1 MIGCKASCAGSAILL
16 TVGLALTP
24 YEVYGTGAETVGA
37 LNAAFV
43 EQEVQKKADLGLED
57 VLVPTSVLPVA
68 PGEAEEWGARQEC
81 TGDRDIDGLGMTNWG
96 YTLNVYYKSRRST
109 TIYRASEFNCPGGGP
124 ISGIRYYVSQVP
136 AMAMP
141 NLTIRLRHTT
151 ANVYTSPYC
160 FNNDGWTTCYQ
171 ATTQISAAGWYTF
184 VFDPPFLYNGVENLE
199 VDVSFGQ
206 NSTWNNSGQIWSFS
220 AGTGNNRTIY
230 AYSDTIANPLNW
242 TCGTGNPT
250 VNGSIQV
257 PRAQFIFPPPVT
269 GACCVNFVCLATT
282 NEPDC
287 IGMGGTW
294 YGGQTCPEFFC
305 PPWNDDCQA
314 VAPQSPPRSPGWRLK
329 KHAHVRHDTTVWAT
343 LLGEKVSKI
352 YEGRNIPPCHWIKI
366 SGPWWSTDAACKQ
379 TFRNYRGGDRS
390 TETSLAVVRGA
401 PGSYTM
407 PVLEEALAGPPFNG
421 TSSLYPDMVSSF
433 FDIFVAIDV
442 DDFVAGGGIVPPPGT
457 VLQVV
462 NGQVVNYPM
471 PGVLVATQPFEFTTE
486 YGWTSS
492 ALLTGPVEAIG
503 EMELGLSAA
512 IEYTFYGDN
521 RGATNDCTLFP
532 GGQVWHAID
541 LPFGYASFFDLYL
554 DYCGTSPPFGNA
566 WLNWAIGCPC
576 TAVTAAGT
584 WDTTTCPDGNLTI
597 RWYGLPPGTYFYPV
611 LLDPNNNAAGPYTLH
626 VVARPAY
633 CESRATSTI
642 DSTVD
647 RVQFGTIDND
657 TTGVCDTYDDF
668 TALSTDVVQGAT
680 YPLAVTL
687 GDCSPPTCYARVGRV
702 FIDWNHDYDFDD
714 PGELVLSQAVPNTP
728 CVVTISTNVV
738 VPPAAAVGPTRM
750 RVICRE
756 ATDPNVVTPCG
767 TYSYGGTEDYTVTI
781 LAAPPGGACCFGA
794 TCAPDYLEADCLAQG
809 GVFKGNG
816 WPCDPNPCVGRCCYP
831 DGTCVVQPPAE
842 CTGVYYGDM
851 TDCGPPNPCP
861 QPGDDCTNP
870 IVVVLPQA
878 LPYTDLDTTCGRG
891 NAYANTCLGYYDG
904 GEDIIYELVV
914 TEDVLV
920 RVVMTTTAT
929 WTGMAIHDTCP
940 LDPNVCL
947 YKGTNT
953 GAGGVT
959 LENVQL
965 YASVGVYYLM
975 IDTWP
980 SPNCIPE
987 FTLAIARYP
996 RGACCVGPA
1005 CSEVTEAQC
1014 LAQGGTWLGA
1024 GGDCFPN
1031 PCVPPPDYYWDI
1043 TTGEQGG
1050 NGYNG
1055 EWIYY
1060 PNAPGGEWWN
1070 MWWPNERAMNRQ
1082 KQITVTFDVGFPTGG
1097 GQLEVALNWATPDW
1111 PLVERPPL
1119 ADEEQY
1125 IERGYLELIRAP
1137 GTYTYSL
1144 TLPYCP
1150 AWVSMDVRGVGY
1162 RLQGTIQHICLPA
1175 PPTGAC
1181 CVGPACSEVTEA
1193 QCLAQGGTWLGAG
1206 SDCFPNPCIPID
1218 FWYNLV
1224 TGEQGGNGYEGMW
1237 YVYPSG
1243 WINMWWP
1250 NEFDLIRHKRV
1261 VLRFWVDFVPDSPGP
1276 AVIAFNYSVPSW
1288 TESFPPL
1295 PPLDMQIVR
1304 VALEPPIT
1312 EPGYYERATV
1322 IPFCP
1327 RWVSVD
1333 IMGWGYWIQ
1342 GTIEHICLPPVGG
1355 ACCLPS
1361 GQCQQMPP
1369 DQCASMGGH
1378 YYGDGTLCAPLDRC
1392 PPTCAGDTN
1401 CDGMITF
1408 ADIDGFVEALGGEAA
1423 WTHWP
1428 CPWLNADCTG
1438 DGDVT
1443 FADIDPFV
1451 GLIGTTC
1458 P

>member
-1 MIGCKASCAGSAILL
+1 MIGYKASCTGSVILL
-16 TVGLALTP
+16 AVGLALAP
-24 YEVYGTGAETVGA
+24 YDAYGTGAEAVGT
-37 LNAAFV
+37 LNAASV
-43 EQEVQKKADLGLED
+43 EQEVLKETDLEIENLS
-57 VLVPTSVLPVA
+57 VPTSVFPVN
-68 PGEAEEWGARQEC
+68 PGGEGEELGARQQC
-81 TGDRDIDGLGMTNWG
+81 TGDRDIDGAGTTTWT

-124 ISGIRYYVSQVP
+124 ISGIRYYIAQVP
-136 AMAMP
+136 TLAMP

-171 ATTQISAAGWYTF
+171 ATTQITALGWYTF
-184 VFDPPFLYNGVENLE
+184 VFDPPFLYNGVDNLE

-206 NSTWNNSGQIWSFS
+206 NPTYNNSGQIWSFS
-220 AGTGNNRTIY
+220 AGTGNYRTIY

-250 VNGSIQV
+250 VYGSIQV
-257 PRAQFIFPPPVT
+257 PRAQFIFPPPTT
-269 GACCVNFVCLATT
+269 GACCVNFVCVATT

-305 PPWNDDCQA
+305 PPWNDNCEA
-314 VAPQSPPRSPGWRLK
+314 VAPPSVRSLGWTLK
-329 KHAHVRHDTTVWAT
+329 KHANVRHDTTVWAT
-343 LLGEKVSKI
+343 VFGAKMSKI

-366 SGPWWSTDAACKQ
+366 SGPWWSTDASCAQ
-379 TFRNYRGGDRS
+379 TFRNYRGSDRS
-390 TETSLAVVRGA
+390 TETSLAVVTGA

-421 TSSLYPDMVSSF
+421 ASSLYPDMVNSF
-433 FDIFVAIDV
+433 FDIFVAIDI
-442 DDFVAGGGIVPPPGT
+442 DDFVAGGGIVPPPGA

-462 NGQVVNYPM
+462 DGEVVNYPM
-471 PGVLVATQPFEFTTE
+471 PGVLIATQPFEFTTE

-492 ALLTGPVEAIG
+492 ALLTGPVEVIG
-503 EMELGLSAA
+503 EMELGLSEA

-521 RGATNDCTLFP
+521 RGATNDCALFP
-532 GGQVWHAID
+532 GGQVWHAIE
-541 LPFGYASFFDLYL
+541 LPPDVASFFDLFL

-611 LLDPNNNAAGPYTLH
+611 LLDANNNAAGPYTLH
-626 VVARPAY
+626 VVARPGY

-657 TTGVCDTYDDF
+657 TTGVCDTYNDF
-668 TALSTDVVQGAT
+668 TALSTDLVQGAA

-714 PGELVLSQAVPNTP
+714 PGELVLSQAVPSTP
-728 CVVTISTNVV
+728 CVVTITANVV

-756 ATDPNVVTPCG
+756 TTDPNVVTPCG
-767 TYSYGGTEDYTVTI
+767 TYSYGGTEDYTVNV
-781 LAAPPGGACCFGA
+781 LEAAPGGACCFGA

-816 WPCDPNPCVGRCCYP
+816 STCNPNPCVGRCCYP
-831 DGTCVVQPPAE
+831 DGTCEVQSPAE

-861 QPGDDCTNP
+861 QPGNDCTNP

-878 LPYTDLDTTCGRG
+878 LPYTDQDTTCGRG
-891 NAYANTCLGYYDG
+891 NAYANTCLGNYDG
-904 GEDIIYELVV
+904 GEDILYRLVV

-987 FTLAIARYP
+987 FTLVIAPYP
-996 RGACCVGPA
+996 RGACCVGPM

-1024 GGDCFPN
+1024 GTDCFPN
-1031 PCVPPPDYYWDI
+1031 PCV
-1043 TTGEQGG
+1043 
-1050 NGYNG
+1050 
-1055 EWIYY
+1055 
-1060 PNAPGGEWWN
+1060 
-1070 MWWPNERAMNRQ
+1070 
-1082 KQITVTFDVGFPTGG
+1082 
-1097 GQLEVALNWATPDW
+1097 
-1111 PLVERPPL
+1111 
-1119 ADEEQY
+1119 
-1125 IERGYLELIRAP
+1125 
-1137 GTYTYSL
+1137 
-1144 TLPYCP
+1144 
-1150 AWVSMDVRGVGY
+1150 
-1162 RLQGTIQHICLPA
+1162 
-1175 PPTGAC
+1175 
-1181 CVGPACSEVTEA
+1181 
-1193 QCLAQGGTWLGAG
+1193 
-1206 SDCFPNPCIPID
+1206 PID

-1261 VLRFWVDFVPDSPGP
+1261 VLRFWVDFLPDPPGP
-1276 AVIAFNYSVPSW
+1276 AVIAFNYSVPGW
-1288 TESFPPL
+1288 TEPFPPL
-1295 PPLDMQIVR
+1295 PPLDTQIVR
-1304 VALEPPIT
+1304 VALQPPIT
-1312 EPGYYERATV
+1312 EPGYYERETL

-1333 IMGWGYWIQ
+1333 IMGGGYWIQ
-1342 GTIEHICLPPVGG
+1342 GTIEHICLPPVAG

-1378 YYGDGTLCAPLDRC
+1378 YYGDGTLCAALDRC

-1401 CDGMITF
+1401 CDGIITF
-1408 ADIDGFVEALGGEAA
+1408 ADIDGFVEALGGEAN